1 MSYNCFGKI
10 VNLSYIKS
18 NYSIYEF
25 NIIINNIIDYEP
37 NLMKYILNCIFTRY
51 CNQEKL
57 YYFNRR
63 DLVLFITGIDCNN
76 LVKTNQYGIISEDPH
91 NIKKI
96 HLPINF
102 KYNYVI
108 NRLKYMIEKNVKLR
122 IIEVNKYNN
131 NTYPLLTNAIIND
144 TKNAIINDTK
154 NLTYKIY
161 GNQFTIGMPSKDYL
175 YQPQFIV
182 PLIPIIVEWIKLQFP
197 HFNLCKINNISNKI
211 LDSLKL

>member
-76 LVKTNQYGIISEDPH
+76 LIEYNKYGIICEDPH

-108 NRLKYMIEKNVKLR
+108 NRLKYMIERNVKLK
-122 IIEVNKYNN
+122 ISGKYNN
-131 NTYPLLTNAIIND
+131 NTYPLLT
-144 TKNAIINDTK
+144 NAIINDTK

-211 LDSLKL
+211 LECLKL